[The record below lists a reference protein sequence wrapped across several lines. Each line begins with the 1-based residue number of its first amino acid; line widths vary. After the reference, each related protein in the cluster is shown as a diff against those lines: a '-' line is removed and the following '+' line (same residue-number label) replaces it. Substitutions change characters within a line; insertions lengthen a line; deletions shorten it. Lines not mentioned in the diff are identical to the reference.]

1 MPLFVFLR
9 VQSKR
14 CLERP
19 AFNLR
24 HTQPHKRSSSMR
36 PMRIN
41 ILLTSVD
48 GLSAQHLGALLYHS
62 ARIARFVVE
71 QLCQNRRAQNLPATD
86 DGAQSIEMFV
96 KALQ

>member
-1 MPLFVFLR
+1 
-9 VQSKR
+9 
-14 CLERP
+14 
-19 AFNLR
+19 
-24 HTQPHKRSSSMR
+24 MR

-41 ILLTSVD
+41 ILLTSVG
-48 GLSAQHLGALLYHS
+48 GLFAQHLGALLYHS